1 MSTDEWFFP
10 VSSVFHSSWACF
22 RGTAPTGPTPPGVM
36 SRTPGRF
43 SLWRVAMAVWR
54 PARSW
59 ARNKHKQPLRGS
71 SAVALW
77 QRRPSL
83 RAAGGKV
90 MWLGTM
96 VSCMRSDGWLRVH
109 LRPGSVEDVPISF
122 TPCTASM
129 MLAEVCAIPNAG
141 SVKLLAD
148 PFCEKH
154 PMCAQA
160 LGGFVPKHGSKVV
173 LFVYFSS
180 SSLGWFFWSAQS
192 DYSEKWFSVQTQG
205 LMFQIFL
212 GFTLHT
218 HITVPQAGYT
228 GNCCPIVPWLNS
240 VDPLCVS
247 APNYRGHLPRKKAC
261 LGVAVASTRT
271 SRCEG
276 KWEASDG
283 LFLVGP

>member
-1 MSTDEWFFP
+1 MIFRIVQLWRLAVKRCTNTGLGIQWCGNCMECLAWWNPGAQTYDWKQKVKLLWPQSGTSDLCNTHYINWRLILPGIVSFP
-10 VSSVFHSSWACF
+10 FKFSSWACS
-22 RGTAPTGPTPPGVM
+22 RGTAPTGPMPPGVM

-90 MWLGTM
+90 MWLGIM
-96 VSCMRSDGWLRVH
+96 VSWMRRDGWLRVH

-122 TPCTASM
+122 KLYSMSPCTASM
-129 MLAEVCAIPNAG
+129 MLPEVCAIPNAG

-173 LFVYFSS
+173 LFV
-180 SSLGWFFWSAQS
+180 
-192 DYSEKWFSVQTQG
+192 
-205 LMFQIFL
+205 
-212 GFTLHT
+212 
-218 HITVPQAGYT
+218 
-228 GNCCPIVPWLNS
+228 
-240 VDPLCVS
+240 
-247 APNYRGHLPRKKAC
+247 
-261 LGVAVASTRT
+261 
-271 SRCEG
+271 
-276 KWEASDG
+276 
-283 LFLVGP
+283 

>member
-1 MSTDEWFFP
+1 MFVRGHLHLLSMLHFSGTSDLCNTHYVNWRVIVPGIVNLPFKF
-10 VSSVFHSSWACF
+10 SSWACSQ
-22 RGTAPTGPTPPGVM
+22 GTAPTGPTPPGVM

-90 MWLGTM
+90 MWLGIM

-160 LGGFVPKHGSKVV
+160 LGGFVPKTWVES
-173 LFVYFSS
+173 
-180 SSLGWFFWSAQS
+180 
-192 DYSEKWFSVQTQG
+192 G
-205 LMFQIFL
+205 LVCKFL
-212 GFTLHT
+212 HSQ
-218 HITVPQAGYT
+218 V
-228 GNCCPIVPWLNS
+228 
-240 VDPLCVS
+240 
-247 APNYRGHLPRKKAC
+247 
-261 LGVAVASTRT
+261 
-271 SRCEG
+271 
-276 KWEASDG
+276 
-283 LFLVGP
+283 